1 MPSVALVSILCR
13 DRVGLVSAVADF
25 LFTSGVNLR
34 DLISGFGTGDT
45 LDFQA
50 ARYAVGDYITYAP
63 NNSGTGGTVLID
75 TLLGARAASFAV
87 IGSYTASD
95 FALSNDGHGGILVS
109 SGGIPTV

>member
-1 MPSVALVSILCR
+1 
-13 DRVGLVSAVADF
+13 
-25 LFTSGVNLR
+25 
-34 DLISGFGTGDT
+34 
-45 LDFQA
+45 
-50 ARYAVGDYITYAP
+50 VGDYVTYAP
-63 NNSGTGGTVLID
+63 NNGGTGGTVLID